1 MPRTRRPTPRPAA
14 EVARL
19 DTEALVLRVVELGE
33 SDLVAHL
40 LTPETSRLTVI
51 AKGARRSR
59 KRFPGA
65 LDLLCHAA
73 VQVDRRRPH
82 GMARLEQA
90 RLVEP
95 FTALRA
101 APARFTLACYVAELV
116 DRLAPE
122 GAGGREARRLFD
134 AALGALRAIAAGSP
148 DARLR
153 VLLEVRLLAALGLA
167 PELGRC
173 VRCGRPL
180 EAGAAVLFHVA
191 EGGALCARCARPGD
205 AAVAVGLGTLR
216 ALEQSLRLEL
226 GQLPRLG
233 LSGVALDEARGLLAR
248 FLRFHVGLEL
258 RSEGILD
265 RLLARE
271 RRVGSA
277 P

>member
-1 MPRTRRPTPRPAA
+1 
-14 EVARL
+14 
-19 DTEALVLRVVELGE
+19 
-33 SDLVAHL
+33 
-40 LTPETSRLTVI
+40 VI

-65 LDLLCHAA
+65 LDLLCLAA
-73 VQVDRRRPH
+73 VQVERRRPH

-95 FTALRA
+95 FAALRA
-101 APARFTLACYVAELV
+101 DPARFALGCYVAELV

-122 GAGGREARRLFD
+122 GAGGPEARRLFE
-134 AALGALRAIAAGSP
+134 ATVGALRTIAAGRP

-167 PELGRC
+167 PELARC

-180 EAGAAVLFHVA
+180 EAGAPALFHVA
-191 EGGALCARCARPGD
+191 EGGALCRSCARPGD
-205 AAVAVGLGTLR
+205 AAVPVGLGTLR
-216 ALEQSLRLEL
+216 TLEQSLRLEL
-226 GQLPRLG
+226 AQLPRLG
-233 LSGVALDEARGLLAR
+233 VSGAALDEARGLLAR

-258 RSEGILD
+258 RSEAVLD
-265 RLLARE
+265 RLLAPE
-271 RRVGSA
+271 RRGTLPA

>member
-1 MPRTRRPTPRPAA
+1 MS
-14 EVARL
+14 RL
-19 DTEALVLRVVELGE
+19 DTEALVLRVVDFGE
-33 SDLVAHL
+33 SDRIAHL
-40 LTPETSRLTVI
+40 LTPESARLTVI

-65 LDLLCHAA
+65 LDLLCHVS
-73 VQVDRRRPH
+73 VQIERRRPQ

-90 RLVEP
+90 RLLDP
-95 FTALRA
+95 FAALRA
-101 APARFTLACYVAELV
+101 DPARFALACYATELV

-122 GAGGREARRLFD
+122 GAGGREAERLF
-134 AALGALRAIAAGSP
+134 AALLGALRAIAAGPP

-173 VRCGRPL
+173 VRCGRGL
-180 EAGAAVLFHVA
+180 EAGPAPLFAVA
-191 EGGALCARCARPGD
+191 EGGALCVRCARPGD

-216 ALEQSLRLEL
+216 TLEQSLRLEL
-226 GQLPRLG
+226 RQLPRLG
-233 LSGVALDEARGLLAR
+233 LSGAALDEARGLVAR

-258 RSEGILD
+258 RSEPVLE

-271 RRVGSA
+271 RRVASA

>member
-1 MPRTRRPTPRPAA
+1 
-14 EVARL
+14 VARI
-19 DTEALVLRVVELGE
+19 DTEALVLRVVDFGE
-33 SDLVAHL
+33 SDRIAHL

-73 VQVDRRRPH
+73 VHVERRRPH

-90 RLVEP
+90 RLIDP
-95 FTALRA
+95 FAALRVD
-101 APARFTLACYVAELV
+101 PARFALACYAAELV

-122 GAGGREARRLFD
+122 GAGGPEARRLFV
-134 AALGALRAIAAGSP
+134 AALGALRAIAASRP

-167 PELGRC
+167 PELARC

-180 EAGAAVLFHVA
+180 EAGGAVSFHVA

-205 AAVAVGLGTLR
+205 AAVPVGLGTLR
-216 ALEQSLRLEL
+216 TLEQSLRLAFP
-226 GQLPRLG
+226 QLSRLG
-233 LSGVALDEARGLLAR
+233 LSGAALDEARGLVAR

-258 RSEGILD
+258 RSEPVLD
-265 RLLARE
+265 RLLASRKPS
-271 RRVGSA
+271 GA
-277 P
+277 FG

>member
-1 MPRTRRPTPRPAA
+1 M
-14 EVARL
+14 ARL
-19 DTEALVLRVVELGE
+19 DGEALVLRVVDFGE
-33 SDLVAHL
+33 SDRIAHL
-40 LTPETSRLTVI
+40 LTPMASRLTVI

-73 VQVDRRRPH
+73 VQVERRRPY

-90 RLVEP
+90 RLLDP
-95 FTALRA
+95 FPALRA
-101 APARFTLACYVAELV
+101 DPARFALACYAIELV

-122 GAGGREARRLFD
+122 GAGGPEARRLFEATL
-134 AALGALRAIAAGSP
+134 AALRTIAAGRP

-167 PELGRC
+167 PELARC
-173 VRCGRPL
+173 VRCGRSL
-180 EAGAAVLFHVA
+180 EAGSAALFHVA

-205 AAVAVGLGTLR
+205 AAVPVGLGTLR
-216 ALEQSLRLEL
+216 TLEQGLRLEL
-226 GQLPRLG
+226 ARLPRLG
-233 LSGVALDEARGLLAR
+233 LSGGALDEARGLLAR

-258 RSEGILD
+258 RSEAVLD
-265 RLLARE
+265 RLLAWE
-271 RRVGSA
+271 RRGALPA

>member
-1 MPRTRRPTPRPAA
+1 
-14 EVARL
+14 VARL
-19 DTEALVLRVVELGE
+19 DTEALVLRVVDYGE
-33 SDLVAHL
+33 SDRIAHL

-65 LDLLCHAA
+65 LDLLCHVA
-73 VQVDRRRPH
+73 VQVERRRPQAL
-82 GMARLEQA
+82 ARLEQA
-90 RLVEP
+90 RLLDP

-101 APARFTLACYVAELV
+101 DPARFALACYVAELV

-134 AALGALRAIAAGSP
+134 VTLGAVRTIASGPP

-153 VLLEVRLLAALGLA
+153 ALLEVRLLAALGLA

-173 VRCGRPL
+173 VRCGRAL
-180 EAGAAVLFHVA
+180 EAGGDVLFAVP

-205 AAVAVGLGTLR
+205 AAVPVGLGTLR
-216 ALEQSLRLEL
+216 SLEQSLRLPL
-226 GQLPRLG
+226 AQLPRLRLAG
-233 LSGVALDEARGLLAR
+233 AALDEARGLLAR

-258 RSEGILD
+258 RSEPVLE

-271 RRVGSA
+271 RRAA
-277 P
+277 PAPP

>member
-1 MPRTRRPTPRPAA
+1 M
-14 EVARL
+14 
-19 DTEALVLRVVELGE
+19 LRVVEFGE

-40 LTPETSRLTVI
+40 LLPQASRVTVI

-65 LDLLCHAA
+65 LDLLCRIS
-73 VQVDRRRPH
+73 VQIERRRPQ

-90 RLVEP
+90 RLLDAFAP
-95 FTALRA
+95 LRA
-101 APARFTLACYVAELV
+101 DPARFALACYAAELV

-122 GAGGREARRLFD
+122 GAGGREAERLF
-134 AALGALRAIAAGSP
+134 AALLGVLDAVATGPP

-153 VLLEVRLLAALGLA
+153 VLIEVRLLAALGLA

-173 VRCGRPL
+173 VRCGRRL
-180 EAGAAVLFHVA
+180 EAGASPRFAVA
-191 EGGALCARCARPGD
+191 EGGALCERCARPGD

-216 ALEQSLRLEL
+216 TLEQSLRLEL
-226 GQLPRLG
+226 RQLPRLG
-233 LSGVALDEARGLLAR
+233 LSGPALAEAQGLVAR

-258 RSEGILD
+258 RSEPVLE

-271 RRVGSA
+271 RAVGSA